1 MEGDGPAIGQLVRP
15 PYPRP
20 PESRIPRKD
29 HEPRDLSAPRGAD
42 PATLWG

>member
-29 HEPRDLSAPRGAD
+29 HGLRDLSAPRGSD
-42 PATLWG
+42 RATLWG